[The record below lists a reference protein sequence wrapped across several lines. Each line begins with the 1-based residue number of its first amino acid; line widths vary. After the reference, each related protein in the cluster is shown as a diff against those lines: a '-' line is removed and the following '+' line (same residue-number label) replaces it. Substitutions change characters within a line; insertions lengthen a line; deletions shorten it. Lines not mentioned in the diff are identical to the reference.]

1 MINQAAD
8 AKREY
13 ELRFVDPRILRENPN
28 NPRTSKPDPLED
40 RKLALNIKCL
50 GVLQPPIVREGEDG
64 TLTVIYGSRRA
75 RCSVMAKRPE
85 IPVLVKLS
93 EDTQD
98 DLAAG
103 SENEIRQNMT
113 RPEMWRW
120 VNKMREEKKLSDKE
134 IAKALMRDV
143 AYIKGLSRLSQ
154 MHGPILHAIE
164 IGRGPDNGDEKTIAI
179 ASLDDQR
186 AVWGA
191 YFAERLEGVDDPAE
205 YRLDPKDPEDIVDW
219 DDFVSAL
226 KETRFF
232 ASDARFDSGVA
243 NAYGVHWEADLFA
256 PADED
261 GRFTTDRR
269 AFKAAQQH
277 WIDSCLPEG
286 SVAMVEDQYGNMTAP
301 EGFRR
306 LYAWQGVE
314 DGDVVAFYLSST
326 TLKIAEYRVRPV
338 VETDQGARPPMGSVG
353 NQPAAPKV
361 RADISGS
368 GDKMIGEIRTQALR
382 KALDCVQD
390 TVDPW
395 DLVAGLLLAFGG
407 ENVVVQGDPTGG
419 YGKRSARKT
428 AVARLFPEGV
438 MVRDEGL
445 LREQAIAVVKSAASC
460 DVSMHSGSGLPAQL
474 MGILFDADAQ
484 MPNVAFEDFLKTM
497 SKAGISKAMEAEGL
511 APLATGKAMRAA
523 LIAHVRDGRWVP
535 AAAGFAQAQ
544 EAWIHALQQE
554 NERLEKSVAR
564 PWDEEADDEDEG
576 EPADDPMTE
585 AEGPCPGDEAGPA
598 DGLVMDEASE
608 EAVSPMQP
616 VAETFRAAF
625 TDTDAGRRHFD
636 EHVVFV
642 AA

>member
-13 ELRFVDPRILRENPN
+13 ELRFVDPRTLRENPN

-164 IGRGPDNGDEKTIAI
+164 IGRGPDNGDEKTIAM

-191 YFAERLEGVDDPAE
+191 YFAERLEGVEDPAE
-205 YRLDPKDPEDIVDW
+205 YRLDPEDPEDIVDW

-232 ASDARFDSGVA
+232 ASDARFDSSVA

-269 AFKAAQQH
+269 AFQAAQQH
-277 WIDSCLPEG
+277 WIDSCRPEG
-286 SVAMVEDQYGNMTAP
+286 SVAMVEDHYGNMTAP

-306 LYAWQGVE
+306 LYGWHGVE
-314 DGDVVAFYLSST
+314 DEDVVAFYLSPT

-338 VETDQGARPPMGSVG
+338 AETDQGARPPMASAA
-353 NQPAAPKV
+353 NHPAGPKV

-382 KALDCVQD
+382 KALDGVQD

-407 ENVVVQGDPTGG
+407 ENVVVQGDPTRG

-445 LREQAIAVVKSAASC
+445 LREQAVAVVKSAASC
-460 DVSMHSGSGLPAQL
+460 DISMHSGSGLPAQL

-484 MPNVAFEDFLKTM
+484 MPNMAFEDFLKTM
-497 SKAGISKAMEAEGL
+497 SKAGISKAMEVEGL

-523 LIAHVRDGRWVP
+523 LIAHVGDGRWVP
-535 AAAGFAQAQ
+535 PAAGFAQAQ
-544 EAWIHALQQE
+544 EAWKHALQRE
-554 NERLEKSVAR
+554 NERLEQSVAR

-576 EPADDPMTE
+576 EFADDPMTE
-585 AEGPCPGDEAGPA
+585 AEEPCPGDEAGPA
-598 DGLVMDEASE
+598 DGLAMDEASE

>member
-8 AKREY
+8 ATREY
-13 ELRFVDPRILRENPN
+13 ELRFVDPRILRQNPN
-28 NPRTSKPDPLED
+28 NPRTSRPDPLED
-40 RKLALNIKCL
+40 RKLALNIKSV
-50 GVLQPPIVREGEDG
+50 GVLQPPIVREGSDG
-64 TLTVIYGSRRA
+64 TLTVIYGNRRA
-75 RCSVMAKRPE
+75 RCSVMAKRNE
-85 IPVLVKLS
+85 IPVLVKMS

-120 VNKMREEKKLSDKE
+120 VNKMREEKKLADKE

-164 IGRGPDNGDEKTIAI
+164 IGRGPDNGDEKTIAM

-191 YFAERLEGVDDPAE
+191 YFAERIEGLEDPAE
-205 YRLDPKDPEDIVDW
+205 YRLDPEDTGDIVDW

-232 ASDARFDSGVA
+232 ASDARFDSSVA

-269 AFKAAQQH
+269 AFQAAQQH

-286 SVAMVEDQYGNMTAP
+286 SVAMAEDQYGNVKAP

-306 LYAWQGVE
+306 VYHWHGVE
-314 DGDVVAFYLSST
+314 DEDIVAFYLSPT
-326 TLKIAEYRVRPV
+326 TLKITEYKIRPCM
-338 VETDQGARPPMGSVG
+338 ECDQNVSAPTAYTSV
-353 NQPAAPKV
+353 QASAPKV
-361 RADISGS
+361 RGDISGS

-382 KALDCVQD
+382 KALDNVQG

-395 DLVAGLLLAFGG
+395 ELVAGLLLAFGG
-407 ENVVVQGDPTGG
+407 DNVVVQGDQTGG

-428 AVARLFPEGV
+428 AVATLFPEGV
-438 MVRDEGL
+438 MVRDEEL
-445 LREQAIAVVKSAASC
+445 LREQALAVLKSAASC
-460 DVSMHSGSGLPAQL
+460 DVSMHSGSGLPAQV

-484 MPNVAFEDFLKTM
+484 MPNMAFEDFLKTM

-523 LIAHVRDGRWVP
+523 LIAHVGEGRWVP
-535 AAAGFAQAQ
+535 PAAGFAQAQ
-544 EAWIHALQQE
+544 EAWKLALQRE

-564 PWDEEADDEDEG
+564 PWDEDADDEEDG
-576 EPADDPMTE
+576 EPAVDPVTDVE
-585 AEGPCPGDEAGPA
+585 RPCPGDETALM
-598 DGLVMDEASE
+598 DGVRMDEASE

-616 VAETFRAAF
+616 VAETCRAAF